1 LIYLAAFASAI
12 VTGALFALMT
22 RLAGIEH
29 HGILIAVTV
38 MGGGLQLILL
48 IVWFLFHTKAEAR
61 SEDESRTAIG
71 VEDANL

>member
-12 VTGALFALMT
+12 VTGGLFALMA

-29 HGILIAVTV
+29 HGMLLAVSV
-38 MGGGLQLILL
+38 IGAGLQLILL
-48 IVWFLFHTKAEAR
+48 ILWFLFHTKAEAR
-61 SEDESRTAIG
+61 AEDESRTAVG